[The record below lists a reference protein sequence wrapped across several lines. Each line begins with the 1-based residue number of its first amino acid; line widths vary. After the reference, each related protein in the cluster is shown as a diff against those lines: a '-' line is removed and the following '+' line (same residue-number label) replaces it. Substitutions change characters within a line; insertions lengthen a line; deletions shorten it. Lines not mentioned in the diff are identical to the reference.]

1 MKNPIDAINGTTI
14 TVSGFGMEVQEE
26 KIEKMPMLV
35 KPDLGQDGLMAT
47 MKALRLMGLDLERVP
62 MAILRMI
69 YFSGVAFAGSDKSTE
84 AERQK
89 WRDSVVW
96 PTIKNSGE
104 PFDVHL
110 YLGKN
115 PKGKKL

>member
-1 MKNPIDAINGTTI
+1 MKDQEVNTTI
-14 TVSGFGMEVQEE
+14 TVSGFGLEVEDLPLPQ
-26 KIEKMPMLV
+26 MV

-69 YFSGVAFAGSDKSTE
+69 YFSGVAFAGTDQSTE
-84 AERQK
+84 ADRQK

-96 PTIKNSGE
+96 PSVKNSGD

-110 YLGKN
+110 YLGKS
-115 PKGKKL
+115 PKGKK